1 MKKLRNLK
9 SSYRSDYGDLENL
22 KLELQYCKKQVDMC
36 RQRLV
41 QEFDVWYSE
50 YFPSV
55 EMTGYSSNIQRI
67 EDEDDHIDIKQ
78 LPSNTTDPEAVAFYN
93 AKLRTERRHIE
104 NNITRQPQPQYVK
117 KRGVKTS
124 SGQLK

>member
-93 AKLRTERRHIE
+93 AKLRTERR
-104 NNITRQPQPQYVK
+104 NLAF
-117 KRGVKTS
+117 S
-124 SGQLK
+124 LKQR